1 MTRQSYDLR
10 GKVVIITGGT
20 GGIGSATASE
30 LIGRGA
36 KVALVDVDPETP
48 QIAARMSSHSAMG
61 SIADVCSRDALDVA
75 VADVVDRFGR
85 VDVAIANAGILS
97 RAATLRTIPRSSI
110 ESLLAVNVSGV
121 INTIQAAMDQ
131 VIAHRGQFV
140 LISSVFAFLNGMG
153 TIPYAMSKAAVEQL
167 GRGLR
172 VELAAHGVSTTIAYF
187 SLIETNMIKQGVD
200 EDPVVEEL
208 LATLP
213 RAFLKRLQPDT
224 AATAIANG
232 LAHRSPRIMEPSRWK
247 PISALRGA
255 HRPRTWIRIWL
266 ATGGPWPPCPN
277 STRDPTPHCDNQPP
291 NVPARTHVRIER
303 QEMTTWKDTPTR
315 KVDVGGVEFAYRELG
330 SGSDVPVVFLHHLT
344 AVLDDWDPRII
355 DGIAAHHRVIA
366 FDNRGVGATGS
377 SVPHTVEQMG
387 ADAIAFIRALGLE
400 RVDLFGFSLGGGVA
414 QMVALQAPELVRRM
428 ILAGTGPRGGGGIDQ
443 ITKIA
448 VIAYLK
454 AGLTFSDPR
463 NFLFFPRTA
472 EGKRAASDYF
482 NRLKERTQNR
492 DKRISMQARI
502 AQLKA
507 IRHAGQ
513 SQPDDLSLITQPVF
527 VANGDHDLMVDSSHS
542 ADMARRLPN
551 AQLKI
556 YPNSGH
562 GGVFQH
568 HRTFLSDA
576 LQFLAEERA
585 FETIRRTS

>member
-1 MTRQSYDLR
+1 
-10 GKVVIITGGT
+10 
-20 GGIGSATASE
+20 
-30 LIGRGA
+30 
-36 KVALVDVDPETP
+36 
-48 QIAARMSSHSAMG
+48 
-61 SIADVCSRDALDVA
+61 
-75 VADVVDRFGR
+75 
-85 VDVAIANAGILS
+85 
-97 RAATLRTIPRSSI
+97 
-110 ESLLAVNVSGV
+110 
-121 INTIQAAMDQ
+121 
-131 VIAHRGQFV
+131 
-140 LISSVFAFLNGMG
+140 
-153 TIPYAMSKAAVEQL
+153 
-167 GRGLR
+167 
-172 VELAAHGVSTTIAYF
+172 
-187 SLIETNMIKQGVD
+187 
-200 EDPVVEEL
+200 
-208 LATLP
+208 
-213 RAFLKRLQPDT
+213 
-224 AATAIANG
+224 
-232 LAHRSPRIMEPSRWK
+232 
-247 PISALRGA
+247 
-255 HRPRTWIRIWL
+255 
-266 ATGGPWPPCPN
+266 
-277 STRDPTPHCDNQPP
+277 
-291 NVPARTHVRIER
+291 
-303 QEMTTWKDTPTR
+303 MTTWKETPTR
-315 KVDVGGVEFAYRELG
+315 TIDVGGVKFAYRELG
-330 SGSDVPVVFLHHLT
+330 TASDVPVVFLHHLT

-366 FDNRGVGATGS
+366 FDNRGVGGTGS

-454 AGLTFSDPR
+454 AGLTLSDPR

-482 NRLKERTQNR
+482 NRLKERTHNR

-513 SQPDDLSLITQPVF
+513 SEPDDLSLITQPVF
-527 VANGDHDLMVDSSHS
+527 VANGDHDLMVASSHS

-551 AQLKI
+551 AKLKI

-568 HRTFLSDA
+568 HRSFVPDA